1 MDLWV
6 SVKQNR
12 LEDNE
17 KYVIG
22 CIKWD
27 KDPCKFVNENKIGTQ
42 YNINNRCTYEV
53 VGNIFDNPE
62 LLEVE
67 NATD

>member
-6 SVKQNR
+6 SVKHNR
-12 LEDNE
+12 SEDNE

-27 KDPCKFVNENKIGTQ
+27 KDSCKFVNEHKDGVQNNKCIYEIIGNT
-42 YNINNRCTYEV
+42 
-53 VGNIFDNPE
+53 FDNPN

-67 NATD
+67 NEID